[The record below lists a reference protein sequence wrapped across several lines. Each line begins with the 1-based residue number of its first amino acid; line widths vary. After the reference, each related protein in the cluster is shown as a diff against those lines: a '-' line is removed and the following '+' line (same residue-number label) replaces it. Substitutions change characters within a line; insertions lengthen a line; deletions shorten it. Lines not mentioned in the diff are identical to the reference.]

1 METLKKRIAIS
12 NATFEYVWRKSGF
25 LRSDKDI
32 LREKFSSESDKYY
45 RVALFDE
52 LGYVRKKCSI
62 CGGHYWTLDENSTR
76 CPEQPCD
83 EYSFL
88 GKPPTSKRFGYA
100 SAWKTVSE
108 FFEKNGHK
116 EIARYPVVCRWRP
129 DLFFTVA
136 SIVDFQRIE
145 SGKVVFEFPANP
157 LIVPQMCLRF
167 LDIGNVGVTGRH
179 YTSFCMIGQHA
190 LANMQGYWK
199 DRCIDLD
206 FRLLVEEFGIPKE
219 EIVFKEDA
227 WVGPGA
233 FGNSLEYYVRG
244 LELGNAVFT
253 GFEGTPINYKEYA
266 EKVVDMGAGL
276 ERFVW
281 ISQGTATS
289 YDAVFAGIV
298 DNFKEK
304 MGISDTAEEKE
315 LLLKYFK
322 LAGALDVD
330 QFKAGET
337 IPTDFLNQI
346 GAPVKEFRKKLL
358 LLQALYSIADHT
370 RTLTFAISD
379 GALPSNV
386 GGGYNL
392 RVILRRALD
401 FSNQIGL
408 GIELSEVAEWHA
420 QQLKPMYPELMEHI
434 EDLRTILEV
443 EQRKY
448 ESTKLR
454 AGKIVESLVKK
465 NSPVSTDQLIRLY
478 DSEGITPEALRK
490 AGLDADVPPDFYTRV
505 TERHMAQRRDES
517 SKESFDV
524 SGLPL
529 TRLLYYEN
537 RDQFDFEAT
546 ALRIIAGRYLVL
558 DMTSFYARSGGQEPD
573 HGLLNGCNVVD
584 VIKFNGIVLHEISD
598 LDSRIAVGEMVHGKV
613 DSKRRYRIMRHHT
626 ATHVVNGAA
635 RKVLGSWVWQH
646 SAFKDEDMAR
656 LDITHFAHL
665 TREQILEIEN
675 ISNEVVRRNLPV
687 VITRMPRTKAEQ
699 TYGFRIYQGGV
710 VPSKE
715 VRIVNI
721 QGWDVEACGGTHCSS
736 TGEIGLI
743 KITKAERIQD
753 GVERIEFVAGEAAL
767 KKVEKKESILLDSA
781 ASLETPIDKVAASI
795 ANIKQ
800 TEDLARRSL
809 KQLARRLADVM
820 IKEIPAKSKKID
832 GGLFLYISSPTLGE
846 EGLDSE
852 YHLTVGE
859 RLTRQEPRIIYVG
872 IFNEDARP
880 RLMVFCG
887 KSAQE
892 HGLNA
897 GILVKEISKS
907 MGGSGG
913 GDAHFGQGGILNIP
927 SSLDNVEK
935 IINYNVKVSSSPKS
949 E

>member
-1 METLKKRIAIS
+1 MIS
-12 NATFEYVWRKSGF
+12 EKEV
-25 LRSDKDI
+25 LRQ
-32 LREKFSSESDKYY
+32 KFSSEPDKYY
-45 RVALFDE
+45 RVQLFDK
-52 LGYVRKKCSI
+52 LGFVRKQCVN
-62 CGGHYWTLDENSTR
+62 CQRFFWTLEERRTH
-76 CPEQPCD
+76 CPDTTCQQYE
-83 EYSFL
+83 FL
-88 GKPPTSKRFGYA
+88 GNPTPKKFDYV
-100 SAWKTVSE
+100 SAWKSIAEYFVE
-108 FFEKNGHK
+108 NGHH
-116 EIARYPVVCRWRP
+116 EIKRYPVVCRWRP
-129 DLFFTVA
+129 DLYFTIA
-136 SIVDFQRIE
+136 SIVDFQRVE
-145 SGKVVFEFPANP
+145 SGKVVFELPANP

-167 LDIGNVGVTGRH
+167 VDIGNVGVTGRH
-179 YTSFCMIGQHA
+179 FTSFCMIGQTA
-190 LANMQGYWK
+190 LANAEGYWK
-199 DRCIDLD
+199 DRCIELD
-206 FRLLVEEFGIPKE
+206 FKLLTEVFRVPKE
-219 EIVFKEDA
+219 EIVFREDV
-227 WVGPGA
+227 WLGPGA
-233 FGNSLEYYVRG
+233 FGYSLEYYVRG
-244 LELGNAVFT
+244 LEMGNAVFT
-253 GFEGTPINYKEYA
+253 AFEGTPNDYVEYR

-276 ERFVW
+276 DRWVW
-281 ISQGTATS
+281 LTNGTPTS
-289 YDAVFAGIV
+289 YDIVFQKPLANLKDKIGYL
-298 DNFKEK
+298 E
-304 MGISDTAEEKE
+304 TAEEKE
-315 LLLKYFK
+315 FILKYYK
-322 LAGALDVD
+322 LAGAIDIEE
-330 QFKAGET
+330 FKGKDT
-337 IPTDFLNQI
+337 IPDEFLKQI
-346 GAPVKEFRKKLL
+346 GVRNTDEFRRKLL
-358 LLQALYSIADHT
+358 RLQAIYAVLDHT
-370 RTLTFAISD
+370 RTLLFAISD

-392 RVILRRALD
+392 RVILRRAIDFARQIDASLD
-401 FSNQIGL
+401 L
-408 GIELSEVAEWHA
+408 GEIANWHA
-420 QQLKPMYPELMEHI
+420 EQLQPMYPELAEHVD
-434 EDLRTILEV
+434 EVRKILDV
-443 EQRKY
+443 ETEKY
-448 ESTKLR
+448 R
-454 AGKIVESLVKK
+454 ATRERSAKIVESLVKRK
-465 NSPVSTDQLIRLY
+465 VIVGTEQLIQLY
-478 DSEGITPEALRK
+478 DSEGITPETLIK
-490 AGLDADVPPDFYTRV
+490 AGLNAIVPPDFYLKV
-505 TERHMAQRRDES
+505 TQRHMTQRHDEAL
-517 SKESFDV
+517 KRSFDV
-524 SGLPL
+524 AGILP
-529 TRLLYYEN
+529 TNLLFYLD
-537 RDQFDFEAT
+537 RDQFEFEAKV
-546 ALRIIAGRYLVL
+546 LRIIEGKYVIL
-558 DMTSFYARSGGQEPD
+558 DNTAFYARSGGQEPD
-573 HGLLNGCNVVD
+573 HGTINGLEVVD
-584 VIKFNGIVLHEISD
+584 VVKFNNVVIHEVRDLKTRTIKESDIVNGIV
-598 LDSRIAVGEMVHGKV
+598 DSR
-613 DSKRRYRIMRHHT
+613 RRNLIMRHHT

-767 KKVEKKESILLDSA
+767 RYVEKQESILLDSA

-800 TEDLARRSL
+800 SEDLAKRSL
-809 KQLARRLADVM
+809 KQLAKRLADVM
-820 IKEIPAKSKKID
+820 IKEIPAKSKKVG
-832 GGLFLYISSPTLGE
+832 GGLLLYISSPTLGE

>member
-346 GAPVKEFRKKLL
+346 SAPVKEFRKKLL
-358 LLQALYSIADHT
+358 LLQALYSIADHI

-379 GALPSNV
+379 GALPGNV

-392 RVILRRALD
+392 RVILRRAIDFARQIDASLD
-401 FSNQIGL
+401 L
-408 GIELSEVAEWHA
+408 GEIANWHA
-420 QQLKPMYPELMEHI
+420 EQLQPMYPELAEHVD
-434 EDLRTILEV
+434 EVRKILDV
-443 EQRKY
+443 ETEKY
-448 ESTKLR
+448 R
-454 AGKIVESLVKK
+454 ATRERSAKIVESLVKRK
-465 NSPVSTDQLIRLY
+465 VIVGTEQLIQLY
-478 DSEGITPEALRK
+478 DSEGITPETLIK
-490 AGLDADVPPDFYTRV
+490 AGLNAIVPPDFYLKV
-505 TERHMAQRRDES
+505 TQRHMTQRHDEAL
-517 SKESFDV
+517 KRSFDV
-524 SGLPL
+524 AGILP
-529 TRLLYYEN
+529 TNLLFYLD
-537 RDQFDFEAT
+537 RDQFEFEAKV
-546 ALRIIAGRYLVL
+546 LRIIEGKYVIL
-558 DMTSFYARSGGQEPD
+558 DNTAFYARSGGQEPD
-573 HGLLNGCNVVD
+573 HG
-584 VIKFNGIVLHEISD
+584 
-598 LDSRIAVGEMVHGKV
+598 
-613 DSKRRYRIMRHHT
+613 T
-626 ATHVVNGAA
+626 
-635 RKVLGSWVWQH
+635 
-646 SAFKDEDMAR
+646 
-656 LDITHFAHL
+656 
-665 TREQILEIEN
+665 
-675 ISNEVVRRNLPV
+675 
-687 VITRMPRTKAEQ
+687 
-699 TYGFRIYQGGV
+699 
-710 VPSKE
+710 
-715 VRIVNI
+715 
-721 QGWDVEACGGTHCSS
+721 
-736 TGEIGLI
+736 
-743 KITKAERIQD
+743 
-753 GVERIEFVAGEAAL
+753 
-767 KKVEKKESILLDSA
+767 
-781 ASLETPIDKVAASI
+781 
-795 ANIKQ
+795 
-800 TEDLARRSL
+800 
-809 KQLARRLADVM
+809 
-820 IKEIPAKSKKID
+820 
-832 GGLFLYISSPTLGE
+832 
-846 EGLDSE
+846 
-852 YHLTVGE
+852 
-859 RLTRQEPRIIYVG
+859 
-872 IFNEDARP
+872 
-880 RLMVFCG
+880 
-887 KSAQE
+887 
-892 HGLNA
+892 
-897 GILVKEISKS
+897 
-907 MGGSGG
+907 
-913 GDAHFGQGGILNIP
+913 
-927 SSLDNVEK
+927 
-935 IINYNVKVSSSPKS
+935 
-949 E
+949 